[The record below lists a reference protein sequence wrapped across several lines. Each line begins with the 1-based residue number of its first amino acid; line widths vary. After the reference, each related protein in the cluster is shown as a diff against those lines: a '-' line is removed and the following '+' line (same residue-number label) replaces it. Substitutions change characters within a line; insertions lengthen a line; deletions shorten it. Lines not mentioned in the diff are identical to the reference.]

1 MLAGAML
8 AVGLIRLGAVGKFC
22 VCPGDFFRLALRVRR
37 AASRRDW
44 AVSITIELEGSEVD
58 GCVDARWAAG

>member
-1 MLAGAML
+1 ML

-22 VCPGDFFRLALRVRR
+22 VRPGDLFRLALRVRR

-44 AVSITIELEGSEVD
+44 AASIVTEPENSETD
-58 GCVDARWAAG
+58 GCVDAC